1 MLETICVINN
11 TRNSR
16 FAKLISV
23 FFQIQIVESDQ
34 KEENLRNSP
43 PKFNIEADAAADVDE
58 EATEATVDPLGVLAS
73 DDLTDES
80 DEEDSEASSASQAA
94 TKLATSDAYIK
105 ESDTPREMVSLV
117 DKCDQDDVGA
127 SAGTQQ
133 QPPQQQQQPQQTTSG
148 KSKSK
153 FKKLFFKNKS
163 KVEKEPVC

>member
-23 FFQIQIVESDQ
+23 LFQIQIVESDQ

-80 DEEDSEASSASQAA
+80 DEEGSEAASASQAV

-117 DKCDQDDVGA
+117 DKCDQHDVGA